1 MRGNYIYRNDTI
13 YRPPSN
19 KCPVSNKRPRLSNL
33 FLLISL
39 PILLCIPTE
48 QAASLQWAPYTNKRP
63 YFVSVIALLLA
74 HCNCGWSSFNCSLR
88 ASLQKRWPSS
98 QSLNYYIHVNANFFQ
113 TNYLV
118 IKFCGDC
125 PAFCFSQERSE
136 DSKSVFHCLDPF

>member
-63 YFVSVIALLLA
+63 YFVSVIALLIR
-74 HCNCGWSSFNCSLR
+74 NCYIATVVDLRLIALLEPPYKNGGLLLSLSTIISMWMQTFFKRMISS
-88 ASLQKRWPSS
+88 
-98 QSLNYYIHVNANFFQ
+98 
-113 TNYLV
+113 
-118 IKFCGDC
+118 
-125 PAFCFSQERSE
+125 
-136 DSKSVFHCLDPF
+136 